1 MTKLARAVR
10 DCSLFVLLTLASA
23 CGKQA
28 VTSLDGAPAGPYRL
42 NLALAPPAPGPGDE
56 ATLTFHLSHTA
67 TGEPLHDLQV
77 IHERV
82 LHTFIVARDFSSF
95 AHIHHEDFL
104 ALTAADLTAATLH
117 FPYRFPHVGHYRIV
131 SEFVYRDRTW
141 IKQFDLSIG
150 NPHDEDVVKIN
161 LAREQTVG
169 PYRARL
175 AVSPA
180 QPVAGAETELIL
192 ELARDGQPVTDL
204 KLFLGTEAHVALW
217 RIDGENF
224 GHTHSYTPEMAAM
237 MAAMHGHVMNAQE
250 AADMMLKMMSG
261 SPKLN
266 FPGPRVPVH
275 YTFPSPGVYALF
287 IQVAPRGEPRVFGFM
302 LEVKDTV
309 TLASARAVSA
319 Q

>member
-1 MTKLARAVR
+1 MLA
-10 DCSLFVLLTLASA
+10 LGSA
-23 CGKQA
+23 CGKQTA
-28 VTSLDGAPAGPYRL
+28 LSIDGAPAGPYRL
-42 NLALAPPAPGPGDE
+42 NLALTPPAPGPGDE

-77 IHERV
+77 VHERV

-95 AHIHHEDFL
+95 AHIHHEDFQ
-104 ALTAADLTAATLH
+104 ALTTVDLAAATLH

-141 IKQFDLSIG
+141 IKQFELTVG
-150 NPHDEDVVKIN
+150 NPRDADAVKID
-161 LAREQTVG
+161 LRREQTVG

-180 QPVAGAETELIL
+180 SPVAGAETQLIL

-204 KLFLGTEAHVALW
+204 ALLLGTEAHVALW
-217 RIDGENF
+217 RIDGEHF

-237 MAAMHGHVMNAQE
+237 MAAMHGHAMNAQE

-261 SPKLN
+261 PPTLN
-266 FPGPRVPVH
+266 FPGPRVPVR
-275 YTFPSPGVYALF
+275 YTFPTSGVYAVF
-287 IQVAPRGEPRVFGFM
+287 MQVAPRGEPRVFGFM
-302 LEVKDTV
+302 LEVKDM
-309 TLASARAVSA
+309 ASSAAAPAAR
-319 Q
+319 